1 MSEDTRAKYLNTFT
15 QRIKGFLESSI
26 SKSELAVQTY
36 SEEEWGV
43 ITLGFQ
49 DKRTGEFVRVTIEKE
64 DPEESERE

>member
-1 MSEDTRAKYLNTFT
+1 MTEGLRTKYLNTFT
-15 QRIKGFLESSI
+15 QRIKGFLEASI

-49 DKRTGEFVRVTIEKE
+49 DKRTGESVKVTIEKE
-64 DPEESERE
+64 EVE